1 MSTLITTTA
10 QIGTIKDAG
19 GNQTAMTID
28 SSGRVLMPEVPRFK
42 SRITTA
48 TAFGSQTKMPIRSD
62 YGASNANYVTTT
74 GTNRGGGFDN
84 TNNKYVVPIT
94 GLWQLNAQVG
104 FYNNNT
110 PSRIVELLLFVDG
123 TAQNDLYWVGSHND
137 GASYPDYD
145 GVNGCDVAYLTAGQE
160 IELYASANQSVT
172 AMTDQTGLS
181 GVLIG

>member
-1 MSTLITTTA
+1 MTSILKVSEIQDPTNSNTA
-10 QIGTIKDAG
+10 LTV
-19 GNQTAMTID
+19 D

-42 SRITTA
+42 SRITTN

-62 YGASNANYVTTT
+62 YGVSNANHATWT
-74 GTNRGGGFDN
+74 GTNYGGGFDN
-84 TNNKYVVPIT
+84 TNNKYVVPVT
-94 GLWQLNAQVG
+94 GLWQINAQVG

-110 PSRIVELLLFVDG
+110 PSRIVELLIFVDG
-123 TAQNDLYWVGSHND
+123 TAQTDLYWVGSHND

-160 IELYASANQSVT
+160 IELYVSANQSLT
-172 AMTDQTGLS
+172 AMTGSTGLS